1 MNVVAEEWR
10 AENTG
15 IESGVLETQQLGEG
29 LHPSLRNFSILHIF
43 PSVSSREGKKDG
55 VSIERGGRE
64 GDLIAVPIT
73 IKPVCNRNRYEL

>member
-15 IESGVLETQQLGEG
+15 IESGVLETQQG

-43 PSVSSREGKKDG
+43 PSVSSREGKKRWRFD
-55 VSIERGGRE
+55 RTRRE
-64 GDLIAVPIT
+64 GGSYRGSD
-73 IKPVCNRNRYEL
+73 YD